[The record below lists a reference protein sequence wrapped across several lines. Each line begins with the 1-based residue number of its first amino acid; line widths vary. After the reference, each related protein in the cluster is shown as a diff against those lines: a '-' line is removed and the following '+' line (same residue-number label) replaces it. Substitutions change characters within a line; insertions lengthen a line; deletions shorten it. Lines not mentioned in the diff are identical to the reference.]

1 MDGRLE
7 KLSTFTKKKD
17 GQAYIG
23 SVLPGDIYMSSGFTV
38 GMCNH
43 VIFLKFSFPNSGYLQ
58 NLVSPMDNLFNK
70 TASEVMAVINKE
82 IFKLPQELLIKT
94 AIECYI
100 KKLTV
105 SFVFESYFLYDKN
118 SGIEPTLITETNK
131 LISVYGSVSYWQ
143 NSESESEQEKS
154 TDIKEIEEQNK
165 QPPQKQEQQREQQTN
180 KIKIKIFD
188 YLNSTICFALSQQR

>member
-17 GQAYIG
+17 GQAYIS

-105 SFVFESYFLYDKN
+105 SFVFESYFLCDKN

-131 LISVYGSVSYWQ
+131 LIYVYGSVSY
-143 NSESESEQEKS
+143 
-154 TDIKEIEEQNK
+154 
-165 QPPQKQEQQREQQTN
+165 
-180 KIKIKIFD
+180 
-188 YLNSTICFALSQQR
+188 